1 MMNSVMLVILAAILV
16 CINAAPVNQMC
27 SSNGDLFAYCD
38 QTSMTEIDINELY
51 VESDRITDVLTDLC
65 LNYNDI
71 VSYIFLIKVLFNNVN
86 HV

>member
-1 MMNSVMLVILAAILV
+1 MLVILAAILV
-16 CINAAPVNQMC
+16 CVNAAPVNQMC
-27 SSNGDLFAYCD
+27 TFKDDSFAYCD

-51 VESDRITDVLTDLC
+51 VESDRITDILIDLC

-71 VSYIFLIKVLFNNVN
+71 VSYIIILITVFFNNVN